1 MAVEEEAVAVLA
13 VLAVVLDLQAV
24 RLAHLAV
31 LAGPPV
37 ALLEVRD
44 QQAAALQGQYPH
56 LLLVPVRRVLLVLPV
71 PLPRMGVLHL
81 PLGGLL
87 HLLREVVLQ
96 GQCLL
101 LGVRIFVRVRRLLGI
116 IGGLPFGWSGRW
128 IVHFWCRW

>member
-44 QQAAALQGQYPH
+44 QQAAALQG
-56 LLLVPVRRVLLVLPV
+56 LEEVLLHRMSAAKQPPAAVPARPMAVEVITEVAHLSPTRPV
-71 PLPRMGVLHL
+71 NHRDLASPHSCSVP
-81 PLGGLL
+81 
-87 HLLREVVLQ
+87 E
-96 GQCLL
+96 
-101 LGVRIFVRVRRLLGI
+101 
-116 IGGLPFGWSGRW
+116 
-128 IVHFWCRW
+128 